1 MDKRVIFAVAGSG
14 KTTLLIRRLSEDRRT
29 LLLTFTVNNEAH
41 LRAQIIRRFGFIPEG
56 IRVMTGL
63 SFCTVLL
70 PAFPAGAAGIAWP
83 ELRPAPTQNTA
94 HECPALSGSRRT
106 AVSPEA
112 RTFTDSL
119 GLLPDIRIRLA
130 RYYDEL
136 LVDEVEDFAG
146 HDFNFLLELCRAEIT
161 VLCCGDFYQ
170 HTFDTSHDGN
180 VNSTLHDD
188 ITRYE
193 ARFDA
198 AGFAVDRDTLN
209 RTWRCSASVCE
220 FITGQ
225 LNIRIAAHGIHASL
239 IETIADTE
247 RSATLHADNTVIKL
261 FYREHHRYGCYS
273 MNWGASKGLDHFQD
287 VCIVMGSSHW
297 KLLTR
302 QELATLPPS
311 SRNRLYVAC
320 SRARG
325 NIYFVPE
332 THLRR
337 FRN

>member
-1 MDKRVIFAVAGSG
+1 R
-14 KTTLLIRRLSEDRRT
+14 
-29 LLLTFTVNNEAH
+29 
-41 LRAQIIRRFGFIPEG
+41 
-56 IRVMTGL
+56 GL
-63 SFCTVLL
+63 SFDQPPPRIPRTN
-70 PAFPAGAAGIAWP
+70 ARHYQDPAGRLYHRRLAH
-83 ELRPAPTQNTA
+83 LLTA
-94 HECPALSGSRRT
+94 R
-106 AVSPEA
+106 
-112 RTFTDSL
+112 

-136 LVDEVEDFAG
+136 LVDEVQDFAG

-188 ITRYE
+188 STRYE

-273 MNWGASKGLDHFQD
+273 MNWG
-287 VCIVMGSSHW
+287 
-297 KLLTR
+297 
-302 QELATLPPS
+302 
-311 SRNRLYVAC
+311 
-320 SRARG
+320 
-325 NIYFVPE
+325 
-332 THLRR
+332 
-337 FRN
+337 